1 LENLK
6 HCEVKENMKMEL
18 VSKIETHIT
27 EYKGVM
33 TCQYSLGMI
42 VDVSIELRDIFLHE
56 QTTAP

>member
-1 LENLK
+1 
-6 HCEVKENMKMEL
+6 MKMEL